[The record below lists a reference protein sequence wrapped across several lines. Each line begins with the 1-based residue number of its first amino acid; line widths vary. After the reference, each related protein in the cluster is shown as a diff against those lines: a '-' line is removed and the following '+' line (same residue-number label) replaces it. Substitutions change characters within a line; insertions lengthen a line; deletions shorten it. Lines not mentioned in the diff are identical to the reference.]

1 MSPPHFTQTVGP
13 LPLLFPSSPALN
25 SLGPLDTDMQQ
36 LARETSVDE
45 DLRKKLQELKTEGKL
60 VDCRVSAH
68 KLLSLLQKDTFKSGA
83 HVDFYNK

>member
-1 MSPPHFTQTVGP
+1 
-13 LPLLFPSSPALN
+13 
-25 SLGPLDTDMQQ
+25 MQQ

-45 DLRKKLQELKTEGKL
+45 DLRKKLQKLKTEGKL

-83 HVDFYNK
+83 HVDFYDK